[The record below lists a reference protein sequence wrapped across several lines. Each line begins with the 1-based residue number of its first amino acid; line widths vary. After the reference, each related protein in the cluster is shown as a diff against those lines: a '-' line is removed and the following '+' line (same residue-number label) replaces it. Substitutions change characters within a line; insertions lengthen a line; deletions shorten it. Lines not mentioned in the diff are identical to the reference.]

1 MMQSMATRPPL
12 AALLSFALVAFT
24 IEFDNETDHRLP
36 HRTTNYGPSAGTSGG
51 PWLVSMVMWFNCMR
65 FITEEGIAVREVER
79 LARTRTCWD
88 GMRRWGYVF
97 FEPDP
102 ADNRPKPP
110 QPALIVRV
118 THRGRV
124 AQELWAALI
133 PAVEE
138 LWRKRFGGATID
150 DLRSAL
156 AAVVSQMGVDLPD
169 CLPILKYGLVSDGP
183 KAQKS
188 APTRTDI
195 SSLPLPALLAKVLL
209 AFALEFER
217 ESDVSLAI
225 CADVLRVVDEKGTPV
240 RDLPVLGGISK
251 EAVAMALSFLT
262 KRGYARVRTDGRVK
276 RVLLTP
282 AGVKAQADYPR
293 LVKVIEKRWVTR
305 YGAKTVQD
313 LRVVLERIAGDGA
326 AEGSPLF
333 QGLEP
338 YPEGWRARVREPAT
352 LPHYPMVL
360 HRGGYPDGS

>member
-12 AALLSFALVAFT
+12 SSLLSFALVAFT
-24 IEFDNETDHRLP
+24 IEFDNESDHRLP
-36 HRTTNYGPSAGTSGG
+36 HRTTKYGPSAGASGG

-65 FITEEGIAVREVER
+65 FVTQEGIAAREVER
-79 LARTRTCWD
+79 LARTRTNWD

-97 FEPDP
+97 FELDP
-102 ADNRPKPP
+102 ADKRPKPP
-110 QPALIVRV
+110 QSALLVRA
-118 THRGRV
+118 TAKGRM
-124 AQELWAALI
+124 AQKLWAALI

-138 LWRKRFGGATID
+138 RWRKRFGGAMID
-150 DLRSAL
+150 SLRSAL
-156 AAVVSQMGVDLPD
+156 AAVVSQLDANLPD
-169 CLPILKYGLVSDGP
+169 CLPILKFGLVNDGP
-183 KAQKS
+183 KGQKS
-188 APTRTDI
+188 ASVGTDV

-240 RDLPVLGGISK
+240 RDLPMLGGISK

-262 KRGYARVRTDGRVK
+262 KRGFARVQTAGRVK
-276 RVLLTP
+276 TLLLTS
-282 AGVKAQADYPR
+282 AGVQAHADYLR
-293 LVKVIEKRWVTR
+293 LLKAIEKCWVTR
-305 YGAKTVQD
+305 YGAKTMQGLSD
-313 LRVVLERIAGDGA
+313 VLERIAGDGT

-338 YPEGWRARVREPAT
+338 YPEGWRAKVRKPDT